1 MTTMEKIRRRFVL
14 LLGIFLA
21 LDVGLVAYLIW
32 PGSNPASRRAIEE
45 SLREQERQKTLQVAP
60 LKDIDSRLAE
70 TRENIK
76 KFYADKIP
84 AHWSQIS
91 NELSKLAQTNGVTLS
106 GGIQY
111 KPEDTGLPNLR
122 QIGIDTGVAGDYVKI
137 AHFINAVE
145 RDKLLFVI
153 KSISARAE
161 PQSGSVD
168 LTISF
173 ETFLQEI

>member
-1 MTTMEKIRRRFVL
+1 MTTMEKIRVRFMLV
-14 LLGIFLA
+14 LGIFLA

-32 PGSNPASRRAIEE
+32 PGANPTSRRIVED
-45 SLREQERQKTLQVAP
+45 SLHEQEKLKTRQVAP
-60 LKDIDSRLAE
+60 LKDIDARLAE

-91 NELSKLAQTNGVTLS
+91 NELSKLAQANGVTL
-106 GGIQY
+106 GGVQY
-111 KPEDTGLPNLR
+111 TPEDTGLPNVR
-122 QIGIDTGVAGDYVKI
+122 QVGIQTGVAGDYVKI
-137 AHFINAVE
+137 AQFINAVE

-153 KSISARAE
+153 KSVSVRAE
-161 PQSGSVD
+161 SQGGGVA

-173 ETFLQEI
+173 ETFLQET